1 MSPSFDPPRR
11 HAPPVRPDVP
21 GTWPETWPEDRW
33 ISACTDELRGLL
45 PHWSSSAL
53 SSRASVLWLL
63 ANRLPPEEAAELAAS
78 WWTA

>member
-1 MSPSFDPPRR
+1 MKPSFHRTRQHP
-11 HAPPVRPDVP
+11 PPVRADRP
-21 GTWPETWPEDRW
+21 GTWPEDRW

-45 PHWSSSAL
+45 PTWSSSAL